1 MQNWQQF
8 EWQSISH
15 HRQKYNHIV
24 WHQKDV
30 PEDEL
35 FNSGFIHNFNMQRL
49 CRIKKQYE
57 CKNGPGTYQYSDYG
71 MDFLCYDKEKNT
83 YHAGQSKCYA
93 TNKVTARHCGSF
105 QSVCTNRIKT
115 PGYLY
120 TTTEL
125 EENFREDLKNSQWII
140 HEKLHL
146 DDSAP
151 GNVSQQEEVNIELY
165 DYQVEALNALKT
177 ERSCDGHNRLAIKM
191 FCGAGKTLI
200 VGHHLKQTRF
210 KSVLCIAPLIESVGN
225 LYERLPCFI
234 PEYKK
239 MLVDSAPGGTTDLEE
254 IGSFVQNEEEHKII
268 FSTFSS
274 AKNILAELF
283 ELNQQHKDWC
293 IVVDEVHNVLNINTL
308 CAFINLF
315 DDALLLSATI
325 PEELYD
331 VIDAKECYSHSID
344 RAISNGYCCDYRIYL
359 PYMSNDNNPEFDFP
373 TELSD
378 FNKDLSAKAMFI
390 ATGMLSKGSRRLIA
404 YMKSIDECKRF
415 LPILD
420 KVFREYHGVKFLG
433 EIITSD
439 TSVSKRNEIIRSFQ
453 QFDEGSD
460 IDIEIKIIVS
470 VRILDEAI
478 NIPVCDSEFM
488 SVGDTSSDGRT
499 MQRVMRGARIL
510 SDNPNKINN
519 VFLWCNEWSKAI
531 DALTLF
537 KQQDVKFHKKIA
549 CMRIDYDTQHKPVQ
563 RQKVVEQS
571 ESLMKYFDIKCM
583 SLEDLWNIKLEKLKA
598 FIANNDNQFPKRG
611 ADKSLY
617 DWVQTQKNNYHGLE
631 QDRKNTLEAIEGW
644 VWAKKTTLKKTWDER
659 YDELKTFIANNA
671 GQFPKKSSTGAEK
684 SLYDWVGKQ
693 KNNQELE
700 QDRKN
705 TLEAIE
711 GWVWA
716 KKRTTTL
723 NTWDERYDELKTFI
737 ANNAGQF
744 PKVSSTGAEK
754 SLYKWIEKQK
764 NNYHGLE
771 QDRKN
776 KLEAIEGWVWAK
788 KRTTTLKTWD
798 ERYDELKTFI
808 ANNYNQFPK
817 KSSTGAE
824 KSLYDWVQTQK
835 GNEKTLNHDRKNKL
849 EAIEGWMWAKKRL
862 Q

>member
-1 MQNWQQF
+1 MKNWQRF
-8 EWQSISH
+8 ELQSISH

-35 FNSGFIHNFNMQRL
+35 FNSGFIHNFNMHRL
-49 CRIKKQYE
+49 CRIKKQHE

-83 YHAGQSKCYA
+83 YHAGQSKCYK
-93 TNKVTARHCGSF
+93 TNKVTANHCGTF
-105 QSVCTNRIKT
+105 LNVCNNRIKT

-120 TTTEL
+120 TTTKL
-125 EENFREDLKNSQWII
+125 EQNFSEDLENSQSII

-151 GNVSQQEEVNIELY
+151 GNVSQQEEVNKELY
-165 DYQVEALNALKT
+165 DPQVEVLNALNN
-177 ERSCDGHNRLAIKM
+177 ERSSDGHNRYVIKM

-200 VGHHLKQTRF
+200 VGHDLKQTRF
-210 KSVLCIAPLIESVGN
+210 KNVLCIAPLIESVGN

-274 AKNILAELF
+274 AKNILVELF

-308 CAFINLF
+308 CAFINSF

-331 VIDAKECYSHSID
+331 VIDAKECYSYSID

-359 PYMSNDNNPEFDFP
+359 PYMSNDDNNPEFDFP
-373 TELSD
+373 IEVSE

-404 YMKSIDECKRF
+404 YMKSINECKKF
-415 LPILD
+415 LPILN
-420 KVFREYHGVKFLG
+420 KVFREYHNVKFLG

-439 TSVSKRNEIIRSFQ
+439 TSVSKRNKIIRSFQ
-453 QFDEGSD
+453 EFDKGTEDKEGYS
-460 IDIEIKIIVS
+460 DIEIKIIVS

-488 SVGDTSSDGRT
+488 SVGDTSSDLRT

-519 VFLWCNEWSKAI
+519 VFLWCDEWSKAI

-549 CMRIDYDTQHKPVQ
+549 CMSIDYDTQHEPVQ
-563 RQKVVEQS
+563 RQNVVEQS
-571 ESLMKYFDIKCM
+571 ESLMKYFDIKCI

-598 FIANNDNQFPKRG
+598 FIANNDGHFPKSSTA
-611 ADKSLY
+611 ADSLY
-617 DWVQTQKNNYHGLE
+617 RWVNRQKGNQDELE
-631 QDRKNTLEAIEGW
+631 QDRIVKLEAIEGW
-644 VWAKKTTLKKTWDER
+644 TWAKKKTTPKTWDER
-659 YDELKTFIANNA
+659 YDELKTFIVNNER
-671 GQFPKKSSTGAEK
+671 FPNKSSTGAEK
-684 SLYDWVGKQ
+684 SLYEWMIKQ
-693 KNNQELE
+693 KSKDKHER
-700 QDRKN
+700 DR
-705 TLEAIE
+705 I
-711 GWVWA
+711 V
-716 KKRTTTL
+716 
-723 NTWDERYDELKTFI
+723 
-737 ANNAGQF
+737 
-744 PKVSSTGAEK
+744 
-754 SLYKWIEKQK
+754 
-764 NNYHGLE
+764 
-771 QDRKN
+771 
-776 KLEAIEGWVWAK
+776 KLEAIEGWAWAK
-788 KRTTTLKTWD
+788 KTTTK
-798 ERYDELKTFI
+798 E
-808 ANNYNQFPK
+808 
-817 KSSTGAE
+817 
-824 KSLYDWVQTQK
+824 
-835 GNEKTLNHDRKNKL
+835 
-849 EAIEGWMWAKKRL
+849 
-862 Q
+862 